1 MTRTHLSRLVRSIL
15 LETVKDNHGVFVS
28 SLADVTWTP
37 EKTRIPF
44 RDNPFVGG
52 SPAFAAWLNDG
63 ETKRRFRKE
72 MYVGTPDQTSFL
84 MTVDDYVKEGEWV
97 IIPTLWNEYKH
108 VYRVESIHGGPSRVP
123 GTPSIGDYSLALCTL
138 VRIKD
143 GVPTRLNDVGLA
155 FLKRVGSKTKDSIEA
170 EEQAY
175 EVMSTWERPKSVETR
190 SSPPPQSDAPASP
203 REPERRV
210 IRRVGG
216 VAAPAGPAAPRQM
229 SGDEVRDMLGLRR
242 LRETDE
248 IQDRYVD
255 GRSTDMATQFNRR
268 QIRALIRESLS
279 QMVYDMP
286 SDMYD
291 EEMED
296 EEMPGDKYR
305 RSAAAAR
312 QKMADTEA
320 EMQGLSDEMQGR
332 RNSFLSFM
340 SDAPAE
346 ETDWADYVTDDDD
359 IPFGAADVADLMG
372 RGDD

>member
-1 MTRTHLSRLVRSIL
+1 VTHTHLRHLVRSIL
-15 LETVKDNHGVFVS
+15 LETVSNNHGVFVS
-28 SLADVTWTP
+28 SLSDVTWTP

-63 ETKRRFRKE
+63 ETKRRFRKTL
-72 MYVGTPDQTSFL
+72 YAGTPDQESFL

-97 IIPTLWNEYKH
+97 IIPTLWSQYPN
-108 VYRVESIHGGPSRVP
+108 VYQVESVYGGQSTAP
-123 GTPSIGDYSLALCTL
+123 GTPDIGGYSLALCTL
-138 VRIKD
+138 VRIRD
-143 GVPTRLNDVGLA
+143 GVKTRLTDVGLA
-155 FLKRVGSKTKDSIEA
+155 FLKRVASKTKDMSDAMEN
-170 EEQAY
+170 AY
-175 EVMSTWERPKSVETR
+175 EVMGSWERPKSVETR
-190 SSPPPQSDAPASP
+190 SAASSQSDAPSSP

-242 LRETDE
+242 LRESDE

-255 GRSTDMATQFNRR
+255 GRSADMATQFNRK
-268 QIRALIRESLS
+268 QIRALIKESLY
-279 QMVYDMP
+279 QMVYDKP

-296 EEMPGDKYR
+296 EEMGGD
-305 RSAAAAR
+305 
-312 QKMADTEA
+312 
-320 EMQGLSDEMQGR
+320 
-332 RNSFLSFM
+332 
-340 SDAPAE
+340 
-346 ETDWADYVTDDDD
+346 DWADYETGDDDV
-359 IPFGAADVADLMG
+359 PFGAADVALKIGHDHRRSRAG

>member
-1 MTRTHLSRLVRSIL
+1 MTRTHLRRLVRSIL

-28 SLADVTWTP
+28 SLSDVTWTP

-72 MYVGTPDQTSFL
+72 MYVGTPDATSFL
-84 MTVDDYVKEGEWV
+84 MTVDDYVKLDEWV

-170 EEQAY
+170 EAQAY
-175 EVMSTWERPKSVETR
+175 EVMSTWERPKSVER
-190 SSPPPQSDAPASP
+190 QSSPTPQSDAPASP

-210 IRRVGG
+210 IRRPGG
-216 VAAPAGPAAPRQM
+216 VAEPTVQRPRQM

-242 LRETDE
+242 LRESDIPPSGMGATVRRLGRTSALKGEMVSLNVLLRGLYIDALDAHE
-248 IQDRYVD
+248 SGDRETYKQIMGQIGDVE
-255 GRSTDMATQFNRR
+255 R
-268 QIRALIRESLS
+268 QLADL
-279 QMVYDMP
+279 QAQHD
-286 SDMYD
+286 
-291 EEMED
+291 
-296 EEMPGDKYR
+296 
-305 RSAAAAR
+305 AA
-312 QKMADTEA
+312 
-320 EMQGLSDEMQGR
+320 
-332 RNSFLSFM
+332 
-340 SDAPAE
+340 
-346 ETDWADYVTDDDD
+346 ETD
-359 IPFGAADVADLMG
+359 I
-372 RGDD
+372 